1 MLKKIIEY
9 SIVSNDHP
17 LFTFIDNEENKNE
30 LIKMK
35 KELCQ
40 EIKKIDCRKRNVIY
54 SKRIKFI
61 NKKYM
66 IYKLLR
72 DYHMFNYINNK
83 DIIIQFDLQYF
94 KEKPT
99 INLMWKKKIKKS
111 SLVNLLLGE
120 EVSYVN
126 SVNSITNCI
135 REYSHKKYNLTIFD
149 TVGFDKRNNKG
160 KDEIVDEVIKDIKKF
175 CEENQICYIKKN
187 SFIFILYK

>member
-99 INLMWKKKIKKS
+99 INLMLCGRKRS
-111 SLVNLLLGE
+111 RNLV
-120 EVSYVN
+120 
-126 SVNSITNCI
+126 
-135 REYSHKKYNLTIFD
+135 
-149 TVGFDKRNNKG
+149 
-160 KDEIVDEVIKDIKKF
+160 
-175 CEENQICYIKKN
+175 
-187 SFIFILYK
+187 